1 MVTLDDGPGEQ
12 AFPVAL
18 ATANG
23 SHAMGV
29 YSAEPS
35 PGYGR
40 FRFKAERVNKTR
52 AVAGKAMAGM
62 CSRTQSLRGAKGDY
76 VELRGHHT
84 SLFGRRFGP
93 GFCFF
98 RVLFNFFSSFAR
110 KASSPSGR
118 PVRSCD

>member
-23 SHAMGV
+23 LHAMGV

-40 FRFKAERVNKTR
+40 FRFKAERVNKWNC
-52 AVAGKAMAGM
+52 V
-62 CSRTQSLRGAKGDY
+62 
-76 VELRGHHT
+76 
-84 SLFGRRFGP
+84 
-93 GFCFF
+93 F
-98 RVLFNFFSSFAR
+98 RVGRSLCSATWVDKKGEPSSSREPADR
-110 KASSPSGR
+110 VKR
-118 PVRSCD
+118 